1 MPRTM
6 EEVRDAIHG
15 VRDDIRDMK
24 DSNSEMKKSNDDLRT
39 EVRERLDKNDKGR
52 NFAYLIAGLCLVAA
66 IAGAAFGVVSRIA
79 LSNQTDTNEAVICA
93 SARST
98 ADAFREPIP
107 GESNP
112 HFLRRMSN
120 QRTTLLLADDLDC
133 GPDFKIAQGRALI
146 EIGMILDRGRA
157 LSEEESDRLE
167 RETNRALRGFGPT
180 SDPDD
185 PGSSSERG
193 DSPPSNGTAATDP
206 DEGEGSDSG
215 SPPGPSAKPPGE
227 PNEPTQPT
235 TPTKPKPTPT
245 EPAEPTPTTPPS
257 GGNGGLPKVLDD
269 TLGGVGSGVGETVC
283 GVAGTALPRLC
294 P

>member
-1 MPRTM
+1 MPKTM
-6 EEVRDAIHG
+6 EQVRDAIHDL
-15 VRDDIRDMK
+15 RDDVRDMK
-24 DSNSEMKKSNDDLRT
+24 SSNDELRT
-39 EVRERLDKNDKGR
+39 EVRTRLDKNDRGR

-112 HFLRRMSN
+112 HFLRRMVN

-133 GPDFKIAQGRALI
+133 GPDFEIAQGRALI
-146 EIGMILDRGRA
+146 EIGMILDRGRP
-157 LSEEESDRLE
+157 LSEKESRRLE
-167 RETNRALRGFGPT
+167 RETNRALQGFGP
-180 SDPDD
+180 SGDPDD
-185 PGSSSERG
+185 PGSSSVRG
-193 DSPPSNGTAATDP
+193 DPPPSDGTAATVP
-206 DEGEGSDSG
+206 DEGDGSDSG
-215 SPPGPSAKPPGE
+215 SPPGPSAKPPGKPE
-227 PNEPTQPT
+227 EPTQPT
-235 TPTKPKPTPT
+235 APTEPKPTPT

-257 GGNGGLPKVLDD
+257 GEQNAGLPKILDD
-269 TLGGVGSGVGETVC
+269 TLGGVGGGAGETVC
-283 GVAGTALPRLC
+283 GVAGAALPRLC